1 MTDTE
6 IERKSKEIADYNDK
20 VASDS
25 LAEFAKADMSE
36 KVWEVGYL
44 TEEIAERLYA
54 VRTGKAPAQFGQF
67 VEDMLA
73 RALSTEMFC
82 RADGLYLDVKRS
94 KASPDAKPVIQE
106 CPLRIRTNALAK
118 WCQMASA
125 LCEYLHTAAALAKS
139 VSQDPAAAHL
149 YLKAWRV
156 ANDVATR
163 CGGMDCATADE
174 ALAIVGLHREAC
186 DRLWVDIAYSEL
198 PAFKPAKDLPPPA
211 HNPHGYEVVG
221 IIEE

>member
-1 MTDTE
+1 MTDKE
-6 IERKSKEIADYNDK
+6 IEARSKEHADYKDK

-25 LAEFAKADMSE
+25 LAELAKTNMSE

-44 TEEIAERLYA
+44 TEEIAERLHA

-82 RADGLYLDVKRS
+82 RADGLYFDVKRA
-94 KASPDAKPVIQE
+94 KESPSAKPVLQD
-106 CPLRIRTNALAK
+106 CPLRVRTDAQVK
-118 WCQMASA
+118 WSQMASA
-125 LCEYLHTAAALAKS
+125 LCEYLRTAAALAKS
-139 VSQDPAAAHL
+139 VSQDPTAAHL
-149 YLKAWRV
+149 YLKAWRI

-174 ALAIVGLHREAC
+174 ALAIVCLHRDAC
-186 DRLWVDIAYSEL
+186 DRLWVDIEYSEL
-198 PAFKPAKDLPPPA
+198 PAFKPAKDLSPPA
-211 HNPHGYEVVG
+211 HKPHGYEVVG